1 MLPPKVSEAPIAL
14 TVTVGPAGR
23 SSSAA
28 VEVLMAIEIVP
39 PLRTMPG
46 TVNSGFV
53 TVSRPATPVL
63 PKTSTPVASGMST
76 NVPSLSSEV
85 VGSVLATV
93 TLTVSPVASSVK
105 SAVSVVPAIV
115 SVVPVPVTCTEPGAK
130 VAVSVPP
137 NATPGSVVVTVP
149 EKLPV
154 TAVPIFRFA
163 APFAIADQAAAE
175 LQRRVGDVELDVRA
189 VAREGDV
196 AAELLAGDVER
207 SARDREADEAGGG
220 VELGADGAGE
230 RDARDGQRERA
241 GEGARDLAGRER
253 QVAGCR
259 W

>member
-1 MLPPKVSEAPIAL
+1 
-14 TVTVGPAGR
+14 
-23 SSSAA
+23 
-28 VEVLMAIEIVP
+28 
-39 PLRTMPG
+39 
-46 TVNSGFV
+46 
-53 TVSRPATPVL
+53 
-63 PKTSTPVASGMST
+63 MST

-137 NATPGSVVVTVP
+137 KLTPGSVVVTVP
-149 EKLPV
+149 LKVPV

-163 APFAIADQAAAE
+163 APFVTRDQAAAE
-175 LQRRVGDVELDVRA
+175 LERRVGDVELDVGA

-220 VELGADGAGE
+220 V
-230 RDARDGQRERA
+230 RARR
-241 GEGARDLAGRER
+241 GRR
-253 QVAGCR
+253 R
-259 W
+259 